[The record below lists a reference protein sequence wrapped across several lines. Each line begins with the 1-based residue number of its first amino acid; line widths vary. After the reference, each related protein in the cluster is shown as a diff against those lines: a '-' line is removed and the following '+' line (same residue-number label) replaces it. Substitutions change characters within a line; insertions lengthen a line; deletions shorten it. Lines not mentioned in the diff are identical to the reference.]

1 MQRIVLSVA
10 AVGAL
15 ACAGMSMVGVAP
27 ASAGYR
33 VGVGEQNQQMFDS
46 PSWQSLKLKRVRYL
60 VPWDY
65 ANHVDQRNEVD
76 HYMLRARAARQ
87 DVLVTFT
94 ARRGCYLPSGRYSK
108 AKLCRAPSASAY
120 RNAFGMFDAKFP
132 WVKTYSAWNEIN
144 HKSQPTF
151 KSPRTAAGYYN
162 VLRAQ
167 ARKGKFRVMAADML
181 DTPNMGRYLAT
192 FRRYAKGSPKLW
204 GLHNYGDVNRRR
216 TTFTKQMLRSVPGEV
231 WLTETGGIVK
241 LLPSFKHSES
251 RAAARTKG
259 MFRLVDDYDKRRRG
273 MRSKITRLFVYSFY
287 GADPTARFDAG
298 LVNPDGTPRK
308 AFSVFSKNARTHR

>member
-1 MQRIVLSVA
+1 MKRIILSVV
-10 AVGAL
+10 AVGAV
-15 ACAGMSMVGVAP
+15 AVAGLSLVGAAP
-27 ASAGYR
+27 ASAGYH
-33 VGVGEQNQQMFDS
+33 VGVGEQKSAMFES
-46 PSWQSLKLKRVRYL
+46 SAWQSLKLKRVRYL

-65 ANHVDQRNEVD
+65 AKYAGQRDEVD
-76 HYMLRARAARQ
+76 NYMARALAARQ

-94 ARRGCYLPSGRYSK
+94 AHRGCYGAAGRYSTKK
-108 AKLCRAPSASAY
+108 ACRAPSASAY
-120 RNAFGMFDAKFP
+120 GKAFRAFDSRFP

-162 VLRAQ
+162 VLRKLAS
-167 ARKGKFRVMAADML
+167 RGSFRVMAADVL
-181 DTPNMGRYLAT
+181 DTRNMSGYLAA
-192 FRRYAKGSPKLW
+192 FRRYAKGAPRLW

-216 TTFTKQMLRSVPGEV
+216 TRVTKKMLRTVPGEV
-231 WLTETGGIVK
+231 WLTETGGIVQ
-241 LLPSFKHSES
+241 LLPSFKRSPS

-259 MFRLVDDYDKRRRG
+259 MFRLVNRFDTRRHG

-287 GADPTARFDAG
+287 GADPSARFDAG

-308 AFSVFSKNARTHR
+308 AYSVFRTN

>member
-1 MQRIVLSVA
+1 MTIRLLLIAALTSLVVA
-10 AVGAL
+10 
-15 ACAGMSMVGVAP
+15 AP
-27 ASAGYR
+27 ASAKYR
-33 VGVGEQNQQMFDS
+33 VGLGEQNPQMFDA

-65 ANHVDQRNEVD
+65 AKHPGQRDEVNFF
-76 HYMLRARAARQ
+76 MSRAQANRQ

-108 AKLCRAPSASAY
+108 KKACRAPSAKAY
-120 RNAFGMFDAKFP
+120 KKAFLAFDKKFS

-151 KSPRTAAGYYN
+151 KSPGKAAGYYN
-162 VLRAQ
+162 VLRKYT
-167 ARKGKFRVMAADML
+167 RKKKFRAMAADML
-181 DTPNMGRYLAT
+181 DTGNMSRYLAA
-192 FRRYAKGSPKLW
+192 FKRKAKGSPKLW

-241 LLPSFKHSES
+241 LLPSFKRSPK

-259 MFRLVDDYDKRRRG
+259 MFKLVNRYDTKRRG
-273 MRSKITRLFVYSFY
+273 MRSKITRLFVYTFY
-287 GADPTARFDAG
+287 GVDPSARFDAG
-298 LVNPDGTPRK
+298 LVNPDGSPRP
-308 AFSVFSKNARTHR
+308 AYNVFKKNAAKHR